1 MSYAGPRRQS
11 CFRDE
16 EKAGDNVV
24 TPPNDTTPHEFNPW
38 LRVTSLIES
47 AGQLLGLNEG
57 MIKRII
63 TPERILEVAVPV
75 RMDSGNVEM
84 YTGWRIQHDTSRGP
98 GKGGIR
104 FHQSVN
110 IDEIAALSADMS
122 IKCAV
127 VNIPY
132 GGAKG
137 GVRVDPTKLSRGE
150 LERLTRRYAF
160 SIGPMI
166 GPDRDIPA
174 PDINTDAQVMSWIMD
189 TISMMHGHNI
199 SGVVTGKPL
208 AIGGTLGHAGA
219 TSLGVT
225 ICTAAILQ
233 RLGRQSNEQRV
244 IVQGYGKVGAPLVKL
259 MSDRGMKVVGVAD
272 VKGAIHVPEGIKWS
286 VLAKHFAEAGTVV
299 GYAGATRSSPKSSGP
314 SRATSRSLPPWAG
327 SSPTRSPEHGRVDH
341 GRSRQ
346 RTDHRRG
353 SRDTLEPQY
362 PVVPDVLA
370 NAGGVVASYFEW
382 AQDLQGFMWETELFQ
397 QRLEKTMHEAFN
409 HVWNRQ
415 KELNVNC
422 ATPPSRWASSA
433 SPRRPRCA
441 ACFLERVLCG
451 PVLIALAAV
460 RRPAELSR
468 SDDRRHDSPDSDD
481 R

>member
-1 MSYAGPRRQS
+1 M
-11 CFRDE
+11 
-16 EKAGDNVV
+16 V
-24 TPPNDTTPHEFNPW
+24 TQPHEATAHDFNPW
-38 LRVTSLIES
+38 VRVTSLIES

-75 RMDSGNVEM
+75 RMDSGLVEM

-110 IDEIAALSADMS
+110 TDEIAALSADMS

-137 GVRVDPTKLSRGE
+137 GVRVDPTTLSRGE

-189 TISMMHGHNI
+189 TVSMMHGHNI

-233 RLGRQSNEQRV
+233 RLGRLSNEQRV
-244 IVQGYGKVGAPLVKL
+244 IIQGYGKVGAPLVKL

-272 VKGAIHVPEGIKWS
+272 VKGAIHVPGGINPG

-299 GYAGATRSSPKSSGP
+299 GYPGADVVESSEFWTIPSDIAIPAALGGVITEEVASTMAASIMVEAANGP
-314 SRATSRSLPPWAG
+314 TTGEGAAVLASRNI
-327 SSPTRSPEHGRVDH
+327 
-341 GRSRQ
+341 
-346 RTDHRRG
+346 
-353 SRDTLEPQY
+353 

-382 AQDLQGFMWETELFQ
+382 AQDLQGFMWESELFQ

-415 KELNVNC
+415 KDLKVNLRDTAIAVGVERIAE
-422 ATPPSRWASSA
+422 AT
-433 SPRRPRCA
+433 
-441 ACFLERVLCG
+441 E
-451 PVLIALAAV
+451 V
-460 RRPAELSR
+460 RGLFP
-468 SDDRRHDSPDSDD
+468 
-481 R
+481 